1 VPNQIIVRKN
11 DRFAE
16 MYLIESGYV
25 MLSLKTKWQ
34 HEFFKLPSQ
43 TYFGD
48 YQILLNYVSRECY
61 TSGHKETRMMCI
73 RKKKLLEL
81 LETFPLINEFYVE
94 RAKKRRIE
102 FRRIKAIY
110 LEEH

>member
-1 VPNQIIVRKN
+1 MPNQIIVRKN

-25 MLSLKTKWQ
+25 ILSLKTKWQ